1 MWVRDF
7 AMYFYIAFKENEFL
21 IQLNSL
27 EVPEVD
33 NDELLIAIKD
43 MFDKKV
49 EEVKNEV
56 QDVKRHTGVLVED
69 LRKDVKAIA
78 EGHSILNEKM
88 DRLETKG
95 DGLETKLDRLETK
108 VDGLE
113 TKVDRLEIKVDGL
126 ETNMSIVKDYA
137 IGVDTKL
144 NEHEVILKRVK

>member
-1 MWVRDF
+1 MQSKKVTSQKKL
-7 AMYFYIAFKENEFL
+7 AIYLYIALKENDLL
-21 IQLNSL
+21 IQWNGL
-27 EVPEVD
+27 EVSEVD

-88 DRLETKG
+88 DRLETKV
-95 DGLETKLDRLETK
+95 DRLETK
-108 VDGLE
+108 VDKLE
-113 TKVDRLEIKVDGL
+113 PKVDRLEAKVDRL
-126 ETNMSIVKDYA
+126 DTNISIVKDYV

>member
-1 MWVRDF
+1 M
-7 AMYFYIAFKENEFL
+7 
-21 IQLNSL
+21 
-27 EVPEVD
+27 D

-43 MFDKKV
+43 IFDKKV

-56 QDVKRHTGVLVED
+56 QDVKRHTGIIVED

-88 DRLETKG
+88 DRLETKVDRLDTKV
-95 DGLETKLDRLETK
+95 DGLETK

-113 TKVDRLEIKVDGL
+113 TKVDGLDTKVDGL
-126 ETNMSIVKDYA
+126 ETNMSIVKDYV

>member
-1 MWVRDF
+1 MKVY
-7 AMYFYIAFKENEFL
+7 AIKKAGYFLHIALKEKEFL
-21 IQLNSL
+21 IQWNSL
-27 EVPEVD
+27 EVSEVD
-33 NDELLIAIKD
+33 NDGLLIAIKD

-88 DRLETKG
+88 DRLETKV
-95 DGLETKLDRLETK
+95 DRLETK

-113 TKVDRLEIKVDGL
+113 TKVDKLDTKVDGL
-126 ETNMSIVKDYA
+126 ETNMSVVKDYV